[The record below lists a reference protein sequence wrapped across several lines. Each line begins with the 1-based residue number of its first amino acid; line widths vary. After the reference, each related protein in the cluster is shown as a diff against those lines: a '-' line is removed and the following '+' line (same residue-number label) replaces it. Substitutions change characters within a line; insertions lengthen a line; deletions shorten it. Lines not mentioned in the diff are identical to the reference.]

1 MDAILEAIY
10 QNILDGDKQAV
21 IRYVKKALDVDFQ
34 PDQILNEAMIV
45 AMDEV
50 GRRYK
55 IGEYYVPEMLVAAKA
70 MQSGLAVL
78 KPSLLNKGVRP
89 LGKVALGTVKGDLHD
104 IGKNLV
110 ALLLEGAGFQVI
122 DLGVDTTQEE
132 YLEAVRSG
140 VQIIGMSSLLT
151 TTMPQ
156 MKVIIDEL
164 SKNGLREKVKIMI
177 GGAPVTQNFADQIKA
192 DGYSP
197 DANGAVALARNLIK
211 DKES

>member
-21 IRYVKKALDVDFQ
+21 IRYVKKALDIDFQ

-55 IGEYYVPEMLVAAKA
+55 IGEYYIPEMLVAAQA
-70 MQSGLAVL
+70 MQSGLAEL
-78 KPSLLNKGVRP
+78 KPSLLNKGIRP

-122 DLGVDTTQEE
+122 DLGVDTTQEA
-132 YLEAVRSG
+132 YLEIVRSG

-164 SKNGLREKVKIMI
+164 SKNGLREKVKIMF

-197 DANGAVALARNLIK
+197 DANGAVALARNFIK
-211 DKES
+211 DKEK

>member
-1 MDAILEAIY
+1 M
-10 QNILDGDKQAV
+10 
-21 IRYVKKALDVDFQ
+21 
-34 PDQILNEAMIV
+34 
-45 AMDEV
+45 
-50 GRRYK
+50 
-55 IGEYYVPEMLVAAKA
+55 
-70 MQSGLAVL
+70 
-78 KPSLLNKGVRP
+78 
-89 LGKVALGTVKGDLHD
+89 
-104 IGKNLV
+104 
-110 ALLLEGAGFQVI
+110 LEGAGFQVI
-122 DLGVDTTQEE
+122 DLGVDTTPEK

-164 SKNGLREKVKIMI
+164 SKNGLRKKVKIMI

>member
-89 LGKVALGTVKGDLHD
+89 LGKVA
-104 IGKNLV
+104 
-110 ALLLEGAGFQVI
+110 
-122 DLGVDTTQEE
+122 
-132 YLEAVRSG
+132 
-140 VQIIGMSSLLT
+140 
-151 TTMPQ
+151 
-156 MKVIIDEL
+156 
-164 SKNGLREKVKIMI
+164 
-177 GGAPVTQNFADQIKA
+177 
-192 DGYSP
+192 
-197 DANGAVALARNLIK
+197 
-211 DKES
+211 